1 MDHVGPSQGNG
12 LEYKQSIPSS
22 VVRKGVFCT
31 QHVIQSSLSIST
43 YRYQYP
49 WVHESSNTLL
59 SLLDEHLDK
68 KKNIPSAARILP
80 PLRKA
85 ASDSPILIHCT
96 NAQISSQRGPFKAG
110 RWGSTDRPFKKGR
123 HPHLFG
129 WKLCSQARKILW
141 HACFSRHRPWLNF
154 KSLVYLE
161 HTGQVGQAKDLRQT
175 NGFCLRPMPALTQ
188 VARRS
193 PHV

>member
-1 MDHVGPSQGNG
+1 MLALHKEMAWSISSPSQALQLGK
-12 LEYKQSIPSS
+12 ESSAPSMWFNL
-22 VVRKGVFCT
+22 VY
-31 QHVIQSSLSIST
+31 Q
-43 YRYQYP
+43 YRHIDYQYP

-161 HTGQVGQAKDLRQT
+161 HSGQVGQAKDLRQT
-175 NGFCLRPMPALTQ
+175 NGFWLRPMPALTQ
-188 VARRS
+188 LARRS

>member
-68 KKNIPSAARILP
+68 KKIPSAARILP

-96 NAQISSQRGPFKAG
+96 NAQISSQRTPSRLADEGRPIDPSKKAG
-110 RWGSTDRPFKKGR
+110 IPIFLGENSAVRLEKYCGM
-123 HPHLFG
+123 
-129 WKLCSQARKILW
+129 
-141 HACFSRHRPWLNF
+141 HAFPGIGL
-154 KSLVYLE
+154 
-161 HTGQVGQAKDLRQT
+161 G
-175 NGFCLRPMPALTQ
+175 
-188 VARRS
+188 
-193 PHV
+193 